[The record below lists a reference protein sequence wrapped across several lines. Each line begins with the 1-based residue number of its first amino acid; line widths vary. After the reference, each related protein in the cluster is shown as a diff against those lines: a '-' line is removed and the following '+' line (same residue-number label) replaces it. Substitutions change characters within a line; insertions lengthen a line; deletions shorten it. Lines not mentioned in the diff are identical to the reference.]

1 MRCKSSVRHY
11 VARICNTGQFCAIC
25 FCRFLLKGGRVHVEH
40 CKKRLCRRCING
52 VCHVCN
58 PGILVAADAVKAR
71 VQKKYKP
78 SSALA
83 PSAMSVA
90 LVAADKIAD
99 KLEIKFKS
107 WGEAY

>member
-1 MRCKSSVRHY
+1 MPRAFV
-11 VARICNTGQFCAIC
+11 NTGQFCAIC
-25 FCRFLLKGGRVHVEH
+25 FCRFLLKGGRIFVEH
-40 CKKRLCRRCING
+40 CKKKKHRRCING

-78 SSALA
+78 SSAKA

-99 KLEIKFKS
+99 KLETKFKS

>member
-1 MRCKSSVRHY
+1 M
-11 VARICNTGQFCAIC
+11 
-25 FCRFLLKGGRVHVEH
+25 LKGGRVFVEH
-40 CKKRLCRRCING
+40 CKKRHCRRCING

-58 PGILVAADAVKAR
+58 PGVLVAADAVKAR

-99 KLEIKFKS
+99 KLEIKELAS
-107 WGEAY
+107 WDEAY

>member
-1 MRCKSSVRHY
+1 M
-11 VARICNTGQFCAIC
+11 
-25 FCRFLLKGGRVHVEH
+25 HVEH

-58 PGILVAADAVKAR
+58 PGVLVAADAVKAR
-71 VQKKYKP
+71 VLKKYKP
-78 SSALA
+78 SSAKA

-90 LVAADKIAD
+90 LAAADKIAA
-99 KLEIKFKS
+99 KLKTKYIS